1 MATVAT
7 PAPSK
12 TTSHF
17 GGDIG
22 FPRAGHF
29 GSDGPSK
36 YEPLPERRYYT
47 GMLMGLAGIFMLF
60 AALTSALVVRKGIS
74 DDWIA
79 LTFPTILWPNTLIL
93 LASSFTMEKARW
105 SLASTT
111 QFRRWWGATVILGIC
126 FLLGQI
132 LAWQQLALQG
142 VYLSTNPSSSFFY
155 VLTGS
160 HGVHLLGGVVALL
173 YLSWKMWRHPAA
185 PSKTMV
191 DVAGIYWHFM
201 DGLWVYVFLL
211 LLLWR

>member
-7 PAPSK
+7 PVPSK
-12 TTSHF
+12 TTSHL
-17 GGDIG
+17 GGGIG
-22 FPRAGHF
+22 FPQAGHF
-29 GSDGPSK
+29 EGDGPSR

-105 SLASTT
+105 SLSSTT
-111 QFRRWWGATVILGIC
+111 QFRRWWGATVILGIG

-132 LAWQQLALQG
+132 LAWQQLANQG

-185 PSKTMV
+185 PPQTMV
-191 DVAGIYWHFM
+191 YVAGLYWHFM

>member
-7 PAPSK
+7 PVPSK
-12 TTSHF
+12 TTSHL

-22 FPRAGHF
+22 FPQAGHF
-29 GSDGPSK
+29 EGDGPSR

-47 GMLMGLAGIFMLF
+47 GMLMGLAGIFMIF

-105 SLASTT
+105 SLSSTT

-132 LAWQQLALQG
+132 LAWQQLANQG

-185 PSKTMV
+185 PPQTMV
-191 DVAGIYWHFM
+191 YVAGLYWHFM